1 MAGVTGLEPAA
12 SGVTGQRSNRLSY
25 TPGTFQIGLRPG
37 RRSRDRDGAVTY
49 SSPPWL
55 SSELTRFLTASRL
68 PGEAQGAAGEAGL
81 CISPSSV
88 QTPLRSRGGS
98 RRT

>member
-1 MAGVTGLEPAA
+1 
-12 SGVTGQRSNRLSY
+12 
-25 TPGTFQIGLRPG
+25 
-37 RRSRDRDGAVTY
+37 VTY

-88 QTPLRSRGGS
+88 QTPLRSRGES